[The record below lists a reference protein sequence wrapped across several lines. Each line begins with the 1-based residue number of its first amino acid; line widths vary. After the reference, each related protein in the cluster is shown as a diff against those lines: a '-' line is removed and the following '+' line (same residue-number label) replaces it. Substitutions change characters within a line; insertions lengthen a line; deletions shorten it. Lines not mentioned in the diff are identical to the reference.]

1 MKKSELKNIIRESI
15 KELTTEQQTGPYQ
28 LGPFTV
34 NIGDTVYIAIA
45 GGPNIIIPN
54 NLPPQPKPS
63 TPHATNQDMYAAIF
77 ANSGPLQCPSNLAGG
92 TTSNLCCMERAFKI
106 DTNNISCLQGNYFN
120 GSTPKPGVYISMTQG
135 SVSGMNVA
143 INQCSYGNTGGDY
156 PYVAIPA
163 GLEISGPGMMAT
175 NPGYGCLGSYTP
187 PPPPPVL
194 PIFGCTA
201 MTAANYDPNAD
212 GCENS
217 AGLADPNDY
226 SCCIAPPGGA
236 TNFGQSISSLDKFNT
251 DMAFE
256 PKTPSIEPEDP
267 SDDIPKLQ
275 KRAGIRKER

>member
-1 MKKSELKNIIRESI
+1 MKKSQLRQLIRESV
-15 KELTTEQQTGPYQ
+15 KELMTEQTGPYQ

-34 NIGDTVYIAIA
+34 NIGDTVYIAAA

-63 TPHATNQDMYAAIF
+63 TPHWTNQDMAQALWV
-77 ANSGPLQCPSNLAGG
+77 NSGPLACPSNLAGG

-120 GSTPKPGVYISMTQG
+120 GSTPKPGAYISMTQG
-135 SVSGMNVA
+135 SVTGMNVA
-143 INQCSYGNTGGDY
+143 LNQCSEPSQTNPGGDY

-163 GLEISGPGMMAT
+163 GLEISGPGMQAT
-175 NPGYGCLGSYTP
+175 NPGYGCLGPYTP
-187 PPPPPVL
+187 SPPVL
-194 PIFGCTA
+194 PNFGCTA

-212 GCENS
+212 GCETS
-217 AGLADPNDY
+217 PGIADPYDY

-256 PKTPSIEPEDP
+256 PEIPSIEPGDP
-267 SDDIPKLQ
+267 SDDIAKMQ
-275 KRAGIRKER
+275 KRAGI